1 MKFSI
6 LLFLAIVGFGSAGVG
21 HKWEF
26 VSENINFQL
35 LGNILNPLLSGTG
48 NDDDTTPELNDD
60 LTTPT
65 LPVSNYQ
72 LDDDPTIPTLPT
84 TRRPSLVDRL
94 LGGLIVQVSGL
105 VRNKESLDS
114 VNYQFF
120 QLLEDIQE
128 NIPALVKILEE
139 NGFKNVE
146 AIKNLANQLENLLGA
161 LSASIA
167 GNQ

>member
-105 VRNKESLDS
+105 
-114 VNYQFF
+114 
-120 QLLEDIQE
+120 LLEDIQE

>member
-6 LLFLAIVGFGSAGVG
+6 LLFLAIVGFGSAG
-21 HKWEF
+21 
-26 VSENINFQL
+26 L

-105 VRNKESLDS
+105 
-114 VNYQFF
+114 
-120 QLLEDIQE
+120 LLEDIQE